1 MVSSL
6 TSGPNDS
13 LFSRQVKEE
22 QKETVKEMLISI
34 FSWNEQRWLVLF
46 LGSMGE
52 TSSKDK
58 ELWGTCFI
66 LYKIILCYPNELS
79 PWVQRAW

>member
-22 QKETVKEMLISI
+22 QKETVKEMLISV
-34 FSWNEQRWLVLF
+34 FSWNE
-46 LGSMGE
+46 
-52 TSSKDK
+52 
-58 ELWGTCFI
+58 
-66 LYKIILCYPNELS
+66 
-79 PWVQRAW
+79 